1 MTLTSDA
8 DASIALPPSSPS
20 SYSYRYAWNW
30 QVVPLVELFS
40 SKRCQL
46 HTLFSLHCLQKDTA
60 QIRVRGAVF
69 CHSGRAVSWLLVGG
83 WGAWFLL
90 VGRMGAWWLL
100 AGGWG
105 AWLVLAW
112 GAGCPGHSLAFHK
125 SHAPES
131 QTLFSLPQLYF
142 TGTWHIKM
150 DPLQQHAWILNLA
163 SGLLTYLLRWPA
175 LEAANHTRLYLLL
188 FYTMLCLQR
197 VVCLCS
203 VCLCSVCLCIVC
215 FSICKPWHQQPGA
228 QDEKFLKI
236 SIELSGLVVE
246 MVQV

>member
-175 LEAANHTRLYLLL
+175 LEAAL
-188 FYTMLCLQR
+188 
-197 VVCLCS
+197 VCICCCFTQCCVCS
-203 VCLCSVCLCIVC
+203 VWCVFVACVFAAFVFAAFVFPSA
-215 FSICKPWHQQPGA
+215 SH
-228 QDEKFLKI
+228 DT
-236 SIELSGLVVE
+236 SS
-246 MVQV
+246 QVPRMKNS

>member
-1 MTLTSDA
+1 MMALLKSQHYASVVFNLCLLKGSAVSVIFDRSCA
-8 DASIALPPSSPS
+8 DDLDLRRRCKYCFASLLPLLLLLEIC
-20 SYSYRYAWNW
+20 RNW

-142 TGTWHIKM
+142 TGT
-150 DPLQQHAWILNLA
+150 
-163 SGLLTYLLRWPA
+163 
-175 LEAANHTRLYLLL
+175 
-188 FYTMLCLQR
+188 
-197 VVCLCS
+197 
-203 VCLCSVCLCIVC
+203 
-215 FSICKPWHQQPGA
+215 
-228 QDEKFLKI
+228 
-236 SIELSGLVVE
+236 
-246 MVQV
+246 

>member
-1 MTLTSDA
+1 MQVLLC
-8 DASIALPPSSPS
+8 LPPPPPPTPIDMPEIGKLCHLL
-20 SYSYRYAWNW
+20 NF
-30 QVVPLVELFS
+30 FS

-203 VCLCSVCLCIVC
+203 MCLCSVCL
-215 FSICKPWHQQPGA
+215 SICKPWHQQPGP
-228 QDEKFLKI
+228 QDEQFLKI
-236 SIELSGLVVE
+236 SIELSGLVE
-246 MVQV
+246 TVQG